1 MSFIKRN
8 WSAAE
13 ADEWT
18 KEDWLA
24 IIVSPI
30 AYILIM
36 LGIVLSCLLLWPGFV
51 LLALGIVAIVLMH
64 WIIDPKLKAISDEYE
79 LRQKEYIADLERTA
93 RWEKTDE

>member
-1 MSFIKRN
+1 MSLIKRD
-8 WSAAE
+8 WTAAE
-13 ADEWT
+13 AEEWT

-36 LGIVLSCLLLWPGFV
+36 LGIALSFLLLWPGFV
-51 LLALGIVAIVLMH
+51 LLALGIVATVLMH

-79 LRQKEYIADLERTA
+79 LRQKEYIAELERTA

>member
-1 MSFIKRN
+1 MSLIKRD
-8 WSAAE
+8 WTAAE

-36 LGIVLSCLLLWPGFV
+36 IGIALSFLLLWPGFV
-51 LLALGIVAIVLMH
+51 FLALGIVATVFMH
-64 WIIDPKLKAISDEYE
+64 WIIDPKLKAVSDSYE
-79 LRQKEYIADLERTA
+79 LRQKEYIAELERTA
-93 RWEKTDE
+93 RWGKTDE